1 MTFVDVA
8 KIFLRAGDG
17 GNGCVSFC
25 RERNR
30 PFGGPDG
37 GNGGRGGDVVFV
49 ADKGMAHLLAFR
61 YRQHFKAQRGG
72 DGAGRLRNGAQAPPL
87 QINVPTECVVLAEDR
102 ATVLADMT
110 ECQGAPVVVCRGGDG
125 GLGNHC
131 FKSSTQQAPR
141 KHTLGGSGE
150 ERWVWL
156 QLKLLSDVGLVGLPN
171 VGKSTLLACVTRARP
186 RVGAYPYTTVHPLL
200 GVVDDDSSRFVMA
213 DLPGL
218 IKDAHKG
225 VGLGTRFLSHVER
238 CRCLLHLIDAHSA
251 HIEEDYDTILH
262 ELASYGHGLM
272 DKKQLVCL
280 SKIDGLDEGVV
291 AKKVDALQ
299 RHCGREVM
307 ALSSLSGQGVGEVMG
322 ALVGMVHVPEERGD
336 VSWQPL

>member
-1 MTFVDVA
+1 MTFVDEA
-8 KIFLRAGDG
+8 KIFLRAGNG

-37 GNGGRGGDVVFV
+37 GNGGRGGDVLFV
-49 ADKGMAHLLAFR
+49 ADQRMGHLLAFR

-72 DGAGRLRNGAQAPPL
+72 DGAGRLRNGANAPHL
-87 QINVPTECVVLAEDR
+87 QINVPTACVVLAEDR
-102 ATVLADMT
+102 TTVLADMT
-110 ECQGAPVVVCRGGDG
+110 DCQHEPIVVCRGGSG

-131 FKSSTQQAPR
+131 FKSSKRQAPR
-141 KHTLGGSGE
+141 EHTLGDNGE

-171 VGKSTLLACVTRARP
+171 AGKSTLLASVTRARP
-186 RVGAYPYTTVHPLL
+186 RIGDYPYTTLHPLL
-200 GVVDDDSSRFVMA
+200 GVVDNNNSRFVMA

-238 CRCLLHLIDAHSA
+238 CRCLLHLIDAHSDNPQQ
-251 HIEEDYDTILH
+251 DYDVIVH
-262 ELASYGHGLM
+262 ELESYGHGLR

-280 SKIDGLDEGVV
+280 SKIDGIDDKVV
-291 AKKVDALQ
+291 TEKAQALQ
-299 RHCGREVM
+299 RHCGRTVM
-307 ALSSLSGQGVGEVMG
+307 ALSSLSGKGIADVMSNL
-322 ALVGMVHVPEERGD
+322 AEMVHVPDKRGE
-336 VSWQPL
+336 VEWQPL